1 MYKNIIQPKVING
14 FFDELLNNGI
24 NKVWNEA
31 EALVNNGHAPVNI
44 LETDKNYELSLIAPG
59 LSKEDFKVN
68 IDKNILSVSY
78 QSADEKTTVENEV
91 KWLRKEFKQRSFK
104 RSFTLNEKTDTA
116 GITAKYTDGILVLTL
131 PKKEQ
136 AEEKTQEIT
145 VA

>member
-1 MYKNIIQPKVING
+1 MYRNIIQPKVING

-44 LETDKNYELSLIAPG
+44 LETDKSYELSLIAPG

-68 IDKNILSVSY
+68 IDKNILSISY
-78 QSADEKTTVENEV
+78 QPADEKTTAENEV

-136 AEEKTQEIT
+136 AEEKAQEIT

>member
-1 MYKNIIQPKVING
+1 MYRNIIQPKVING

-31 EALVNNGHAPVNI
+31 ENLLTNDHAPVNI
-44 LETDKNYELSLIAPG
+44 LETDKSYELSLIAPG
-59 LSKEDFKVN
+59 LSKEAFKVN
-68 IDKNILSVSY
+68 IDKNILSISY
-78 QSADEKTTVENEV
+78 QPAEENTTAEQEV

-116 GITAKYTDGILVLTL
+116 GITAKYTDGILVLSL

-145 VA
+145 VG